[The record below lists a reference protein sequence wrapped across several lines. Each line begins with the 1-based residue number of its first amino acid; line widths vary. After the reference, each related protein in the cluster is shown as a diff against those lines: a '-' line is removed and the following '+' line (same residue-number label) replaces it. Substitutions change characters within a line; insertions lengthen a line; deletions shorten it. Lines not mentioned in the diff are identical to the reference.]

1 MVYLAKHSLLPRLDA
16 VKLLRADAS
25 GRRPIPGPVRAG
37 SRFGVCTG
45 VDSLIGESG
54 EEMGPGS
61 RRAIFVSCRRCPGS
75 LRATVSAQLAGR
87 REEPAEAPAVVA
99 TKWVVPRPVVL
110 A

>member
-1 MVYLAKHSLLPRLDA
+1 MVCLAKHSRLPRLDA
-16 VKLLRADAS
+16 LKLLRADAS
-25 GRRPIPGPVRAG
+25 ADDQYRARFARKPIWCLHGG
-37 SRFGVCTG
+37 GL
-45 VDSLIGESG
+45 VDRESG

-61 RRAIFVSCRRCPGS
+61 RRAVFVSCRRCPGS